1 VIVSFFGACHGK
13 SHKVPVLSAA
23 GGLSKIA
30 GGLKK
35 MIRPKLKFLGLAACL
50 AWAAL
55 PLAAQRETPARVELI
70 TSHHGRTPALLSY
83 VPGLHAQ
90 PNAPFSV
97 FPLRKPSTGKGKP
110 GGGGGGGTSWTDP
123 DLQKG
128 APGNLAATAGNYF
141 AGVTAD
147 GYVPPD
153 PNISVGPTQIV
164 ETTNVNYAVYD
175 KTGNVLLGPA
185 PLHTIWQGGLP
196 SSDLCATTD
205 GGDPIV
211 LWDKPDGKW
220 IISQLAYNS
229 SLSVNEWCMA
239 VSKTNDAA
247 GAYDVYSYPFGS
259 NLPDYPKLGVWNE
272 GSGKYSGIYFSA
284 NIFANGNSFTGAKF
298 CALPLAS
305 GDLSTMTCVQ
315 NSNAASVLPADLEG
329 TTAAASGAGDF
340 YLDFSGSNTLN
351 LYQFRPDF
359 SAPNNTTLAGPTA
372 ITVGAFHEACGGG
385 ACVPQSGTREKLDSL
400 GDRLMYRLSY
410 RNYGSYD
417 ALVVN
422 QSVQVSSSSNQ
433 TGVRWYEI
441 DNPGSNPVVTQE
453 STYSPDTSLYR
464 WMGSIA
470 QDHAGDLGLGFS
482 TSSSSTD
489 PSVGFAGRQ
498 AGDTA
503 NTMEAQAT
511 IHTGTSYQSRAN
523 RWGDYSSVSV
533 DPADDCTFWYVNE
546 YLLSN
551 GTYTNWGTY
560 IGSYKFSACH

>member
-1 VIVSFFGACHGK
+1 
-13 SHKVPVLSAA
+13 
-23 GGLSKIA
+23 
-30 GGLKK
+30 
-35 MIRPKLKFLGLAACL
+35 MIRPKLGFLGLAACL

-70 TSHHGRTPALLSY
+70 TSHHGRTPALSSY

-90 PNAPFSV
+90 PNAPFRV
-97 FPLRKPSTGKGKP
+97 FPLRKPSSKP
-110 GGGGGGGTSWTDP
+110 GGRPGGGGGGTSWTDS
-123 DLQKG
+123 DLQTLST
-128 APGNLAATAGNYF
+128 GNLAATAGHSF
-141 AGVTAD
+141 AGITAD

-153 PNISVGPTQIV
+153 TNISVGPTQIV
-164 ETTNVNYAVYD
+164 ETTNVQYAIYD
-175 KTGNVLLGPA
+175 KSGGTVMAPQ
-185 PLHTIWQGGLP
+185 PLHTIWAGGLP

-211 LWDKPDGKW
+211 LWDKPDGRW

-239 VSKTNDAA
+239 VSDSADAQ
-247 GAYDVYSYPFGS
+247 GPYHVYSYQFNS
-259 NLPDYPKLGVWNE
+259 NLPDYPKLGVWQE

-284 NIFANGNSFTGAKF
+284 NIFANGNSFTGADF
-298 CALPLAS
+298 CALPLVS
-305 GDLSTMTCVQ
+305 SSISLNTLTCIQ
-315 NSNAASVLPADLEG
+315 NSGAASVLPADLEG
-329 TTAAASGAGDF
+329 TTAAASGTGDF

-359 SAPNNTTLAGPTA
+359 SAPNNSTLSGPVG
-372 ITVGAFHEACGGG
+372 ITVNTFHEACGGG
-385 ACVPQSGTREKLDSL
+385 ACVPQAGTHEKLDSL

-410 RNYGSYD
+410 RVYSTHD
-417 ALVVN
+417 ALVAN

-441 DNPGSNPVVTQE
+441 DSPGFSPTVKQE
-453 STYSPDTSLYR
+453 STYSPDSSLYR
-464 WMGSIA
+464 WMGSVA
-470 QDHAGDLGLGFS
+470 QDKVGDLGLGFS

-489 PSVGFAGRQ
+489 PSVAFTGR
-498 AGDTA
+498 AVGDPL
-503 NTMEAQAT
+503 NTMENQAT

-523 RWGDYSSVSV
+523 RWGDYSSVSI
-533 DPADDCTFWYVNE
+533 DPFDDCTFWYVNE

-560 IGSYKFSACH
+560 IGSYKFNGCQ